1 MKFANAIQVF
11 KKEDNLDYN
20 NDRPISIISN
30 IGKLIEKVVLK
41 SLYSF
46 RKTILFFSSS
56 SMDLEIT
63 CQLIMFWLISPI
75 EFKKPVTMIS
85 MRVEFTL
92 TLKTRLMQWIIII
105 YYWTT

>member
-20 NDRPISIISN
+20 NDRPISLISN

-63 CQLIMFWLISPI
+63 CQLIMF
-75 EFKKPVTMIS
+75 
-85 MRVEFTL
+85 
-92 TLKTRLMQWIIII
+92 
-105 YYWTT
+105 